1 MWSLEFIILI
11 VIFVLSFLNLLKLA
25 ILYFSTD
32 LYHIY
37 SYFFVKQISHPDL
50 QVSVAVVIPAHNEET
65 VIYKTL
71 QSVFHNKYPN
81 FRVYIADD
89 GSTDDTKKEVERF
102 IKNHARTKIGYIY
115 KANSGKAEALNN
127 TICNH
132 VAEEVV
138 MCLDADCL
146 LSPDAIEKAA
156 KYFNNPNVSAM
167 ISNVKILPRPYF
179 LNFVQRLEYMMGFYL
194 KKGLDTTNMEY
205 IVGGAGS
212 MFRKSVLE
220 KINYYDSDTIT
231 EDIDLSM
238 KIIQDGKQNWI
249 VFGNDVLVWTQGPTN
264 LVDLFKQRYRWK
276 LGWMQT
282 IFKNRNLLF
291 NADKKFNWSFTLYY
305 MPYMVFAQLM
315 FLLDPIFILVV
326 TYYSIVNQ
334 DFMVLAIMIVF
345 YLFLCCIAIMGDDNM
360 TLSQKIFYLAIAP
373 MSYIAM
379 TVISAIEYVASIKC
393 ILNWSKILHYKKN
406 KHVSW
411 SHVQR
416 VKH

>member
-1 MWSLEFIILI
+1 MVAIFI
-11 VIFVLSFLNLLKLA
+11 LSFLNLFKLA

-37 SYFFVKQISHPDL
+37 SYFFVKQVEYPDL
-50 QVSVAVVIPAHNEET
+50 NISVAVVIPAHNEEM

-71 QSVFHNKYPN
+71 QSVFHNKYQN
-81 FRVYIADD
+81 FQVYIADD
-89 GSTDDTKKEVERF
+89 GSTDG
-102 IKNHARTKIGYIY
+102 TKIEIQRFQTNYPSAKVNYVY
-115 KANSGKAEALNN
+115 KKNSGKAEALNN
-127 TICNH
+127 VIRNYVT
-132 VAEEVV
+132 EEVV

-146 LSPDAIEKAA
+146 LSPDALEKAA
-156 KYFNNPNVSAM
+156 VYFNNPNVTSM
-167 ISNVKILPRPYF
+167 ISNVKILPRPSF

-212 MFRKSVLE
+212 MFRKSVLA

-264 LVDLFKQRYRWK
+264 FTDLFKQRYRWK

-282 IFKNRNLLF
+282 MFKNRNLLF

-305 MPYMVFAQLM
+305 MPYMIFAQLM
-315 FLLDPIFILVV
+315 FLLDPIFVLIVA
-326 TYYSIVNQ
+326 YYSIVNQ
-334 DFMVLAIMIVF
+334 DFMVLVIMIVF
-345 YLFLCCIAIMGDDNM
+345 YLFLSCIAIMGDDNM
-360 TLSQKIFYLAIAP
+360 TKSQKFFYLTISP

-379 TVISAIEYVASIKC
+379 TVISFIEYGASIKC
-393 ILNWSKILHYKKN
+393 IYNWSKILNYKKN

-416 VKH
+416 IKH